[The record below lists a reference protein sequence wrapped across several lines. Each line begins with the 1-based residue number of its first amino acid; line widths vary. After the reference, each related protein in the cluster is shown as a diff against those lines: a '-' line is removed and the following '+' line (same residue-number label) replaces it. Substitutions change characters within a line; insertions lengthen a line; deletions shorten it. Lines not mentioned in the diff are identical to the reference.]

1 MTKKIDLPFTELY
14 SVEMPLNKVFEFKQK
29 IRARLIATL
38 VIVFSIISS
47 SAWTLWH
54 GPLVSY
60 FRYDVLLI
68 PIISFFMKLAG
79 AFVLYYLTKHR
90 ILLLDVHSGKITTYY
105 KFFFTLFIKNRFQ
118 VKQYTANPKN
128 LMLSY
133 SREGKLF
140 VLYLKTIEGLDLVL
154 MKDKKESNIQ
164 TIIKLLRDTALST
177 EPAYAEIA

>member
-1 MTKKIDLPFTELY
+1 MKIQLDLPFTELY

-38 VIVFSIISS
+38 VIVFSIMSS

-54 GPLVSY
+54 GPLVRY

-68 PIISFFMKLAG
+68 PLISFLMKLTG
-79 AFVLYYLTKHR
+79 AFVLYYLTKHN
-90 ILLLDVHSGKITTYY
+90 IVLLDVHSGKVTTYY
-105 KFFFTLFIKNRFQ
+105 KFFFTVFVKNRFGIQ
-118 VKQYTANPKN
+118 HYTVNPKN

-133 SREGKLF
+133 RREGRLF
-140 VLYLKTIEGLDLVL
+140 VLYLKTMQGVDVVL

-164 TIIKLLRDTALST
+164 KIIRVVRNTALSP
-177 EPAYAEIA
+177 EPAYEQTS